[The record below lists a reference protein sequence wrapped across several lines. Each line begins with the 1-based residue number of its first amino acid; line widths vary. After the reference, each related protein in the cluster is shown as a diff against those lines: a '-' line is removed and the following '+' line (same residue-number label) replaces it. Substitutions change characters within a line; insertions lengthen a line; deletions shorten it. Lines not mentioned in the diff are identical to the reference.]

1 MGDAGQDRVRRL
13 TVDGGAFRLD
23 GEEFRVLSGALHYF
37 RVMPGQWQHRLR
49 MLRAMGLNTVETYV
63 PWNLHEP
70 REGEFRGLDELA
82 AFLDAAADED
92 LLAIVRPGPYIC
104 AEWDNGGLPSWLTA
118 ELGLRVRTRDAAYL
132 SRVERFFDEVIP
144 LVVERQ
150 VTRGGNVIMVQVE
163 NEYGSY
169 GSDAVYLRRLADD
182 LVARGID
189 VPLFTS
195 DGADDFYLTGGTVPG
210 VLATVNFGS
219 DPEAAFAALREHRP
233 GDPLMCMEFWCGW
246 FDHWGHE
253 HVTRDAADAAGC
265 LERILSAGA
274 SVNLYMAHGGTS
286 FGTGAGANRG
296 GELARGE
303 YRATV
308 TSYDYGAPIDER
320 GAPTEKFWRFREIL
334 SRYNPSPPEVP
345 EPPPALPPSVLPL
358 EESVPLFDVLDEVA
372 GPVVTSA
379 LPPSFEDLGLVHGL
393 VLYQV
398 EVPGPRRPYRLRVG
412 GVHDRA
418 HLYVDG
424 ELAAVLERD
433 GEEPLLEVPG
443 PATLELLVESMGRT
457 NYGPALGERKGLLEP
472 PLHDRQ
478 YLHGVTAR
486 PIPLQELPAL
496 PYEVGVGARVP
507 AFFRGTLDVT
517 GPADGFLALP
527 GWGKGYVWVNGFLL
541 GRYWDRGPQRT
552 LYVPWPLLRAG
563 ANEVVILELDR
574 AGSPEL
580 QLRPQPDPG

>member
-1 MGDAGQDRVRRL
+1 MRYF
-13 TVDGGAFRLD
+13 TINGGAFRLD

-37 RVMPGQWQHRLR
+37 RVLPEQWSHRLR

-63 PWNLHEP
+63 PWDLHEP
-70 REGEFRGLDELA
+70 RKGEFRRLDELG
-82 AFLDAAADED
+82 AFLDAAAAEG

-118 ELGLRVRTRDAAYL
+118 ELGPRVRTRDAEYL
-132 SRVERFFDEVIP
+132 SHVERFFDEVVP
-144 LVVERQ
+144 LIADRQ

-169 GSDAVYLRRLADD
+169 GSDAVYLRHLADD
-182 LVARGID
+182 LIAHGVE

-219 DPEAAFAALREHRP
+219 GPEAAFAKLREHRP
-233 GDPLMCMEFWCGW
+233 DDPLMCMEFWCGW
-246 FDHWGHE
+246 FDHWGQP
-253 HVTRDAADAAGC
+253 HVTRDAADAADN
-265 LERILSAGA
+265 LERILAAGA
-274 SVNLYMAHGGTS
+274 SVNLYMAHGGTN
-286 FGTGAGANRG
+286 FGTTAGANRV

-303 YRATV
+303 YRPTV
-308 TSYDYGAPIDER
+308 TSYDYDAPIDER

-334 SRYNPSPPEVP
+334 SRYNPSPPDVP
-345 EPPPALPPSVLPL
+345 GLPPVLPPSVVPL
-358 EESVPLFDVLDEVA
+358 AESVRLRDVLDEVA
-372 GPVVTSA
+372 GPAVTA
-379 LPPSFEDLGLVHGL
+379 PLPPSFEDLGLAHGL

-412 GVHDRA
+412 SVHDRA

-433 GEEPLLEVPG
+433 GEEPVLEVPG
-443 PATLELLVESMGRT
+443 PARLELLVESMGRT
-457 NYGPALGERKGLLEP
+457 NYGPALGERKGLMAP
-472 PLHDRQ
+472 PMHDRQ

-486 PIPLQELPAL
+486 PIPLDELPAL
-496 PYEVGVGARVP
+496 PYGEGPGAQVP
-507 AFFRGTLDVT
+507 AFFRGAFEAAE
-517 GPADGFLALP
+517 PADAFLALP

-580 QLRPQPDPG
+580 ELRPEPDLG